1 MKKLL
6 TAVLLLTMTFSL
18 SACGSDDD
26 TPTEYDIP
34 REDAIILNELAYSS
48 YLSSSNPVITIEV
61 ERMGEMKLQLFP
73 EVAPNTVNSIIAYI
87 NRGDYENNEFH
98 RVINEF
104 MIQGG
109 RLDSPSC
116 TTVGE
121 MNNNPDFEGT
131 NDLQHYRGVLS
142 MARIG
147 GMYNSQTSQFFIV
160 HQSSYFLD
168 EEYVTFGGMISG
180 FNILDFIAPMGDNS
194 NSVPAERVTITNI
207 TVELNGYIPESPIC
221 Q

>member
-6 TAVLLLTMTFSL
+6 TAILLFTIAFSL
-18 SACGSDDD
+18 SACGGDD
-26 TPTEYDIP
+26 TPTDYNIP
-34 REDAIILNELAYSS
+34 REGAIILNELPYSS
-48 YLSSSNPVITIEV
+48 YLGSNNPVITIEID
-61 ERMGEMKLQLFP
+61 RMGEMKLQLFP

-87 NRGDYENNEFH
+87 ERGDYEDNEFH
-98 RVINEF
+98 RVINDF

-109 RLDSPSC
+109 NLSSPSC
-116 TTVGE
+116 TTIGE

-131 NDLQHYRGVLS
+131 NDLQHYRGVIS
-142 MARIG
+142 MARVG
-147 GMYNSQTSQFFIV
+147 GLYNSQTSQFFIV
-160 HQSSYFLD
+160 HASSYFLD
-168 EEYVTFGGMISG
+168 EEYVTFGGLISG

-207 TVELNGYIPESPIC
+207 TVELNGYTPESPVC